1 VLGRKD
7 GGRAR
12 DRGRLE
18 RKRALGC
25 RFQGGGVFEEL
36 LKTGWKLEYHQQTW
50 FRNYISQYPISMKLG
65 LYNQLPITPATR
77 AVESHD
83 MKQPL
88 TLIHRPNLSARRQR
102 RLGKP
107 AAIHLLINHPTTDRS
122 SPSCLHNHQTAP
134 WKPKTDNPPPLAISE
149 EIKKIMV

>member
-1 VLGRKD
+1 MVGEGRQAVREVLGRKD

-50 FRNYISQYPISMKLG
+50 FRNYISQSISYVHEARTIQSTPNYARYPS
-65 LYNQLPITPATR
+65 
-77 AVESHD
+77 
-83 MKQPL
+83 
-88 TLIHRPNLSARRQR
+88 RRV
-102 RLGKP
+102 
-107 AAIHLLINHPTTDRS
+107 S
-122 SPSCLHNHQTAP
+122 
-134 WKPKTDNPPPLAISE
+134 
-149 EIKKIMV
+149 